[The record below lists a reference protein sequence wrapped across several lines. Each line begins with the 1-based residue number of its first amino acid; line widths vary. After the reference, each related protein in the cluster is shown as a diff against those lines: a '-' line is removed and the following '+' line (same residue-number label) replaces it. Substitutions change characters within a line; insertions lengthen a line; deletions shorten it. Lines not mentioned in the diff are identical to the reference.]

1 MHLIR
6 YALAALACAFIG
18 AASAS
23 TVTLQ
28 LTDLTY
34 SAYSLNPLGGSAAVG
49 LSHDPYHVVGNLLGT
64 REQQHEES
72 SWSHG
77 ASMYLSGESTLP
89 GNYARTYGFWNSNL
103 NGQPY
108 DIHAGAEVVGSLSQ
122 WYFAESLLDTSAT
135 LTLTPNS
142 VAVVSG
148 HLEGTSEFD
157 GADAQAV
164 FSMLLEGGGNFSAYE
179 RVFGTGSELSAVND
193 FFTLTLFNRT
203 DQALDLNWKL
213 DVGLTAS
220 RAIPTARWSWR
231 DCWCL
236 LCLMQLACCGDKGLG
251 RNIRQRDF
259 NSLVVLNEIA
269 VDRLEVG
276 RIVVVHQQFIDQR
289 RHVAGRCHRLP
300 ALDAFAAVQLHQEF
314 KLCVQCGSVAGEVL
328 VVLDQQFHTIFA
340 RHLHGDARRSAH
352 ALHQRTGYA
361 QAAHFAALGLHE
373 YWQARIETAQAVPD

>member
-1 MHLIR
+1 MFAGDGAPRSLNWEEHIMHLIR
-6 YALAALACAFIG
+6 YALATLACAFIG

-77 ASMYLSGESTLP
+77 ASMYLSGDSTLP
-89 GNYARTYGFWNSNL
+89 GNYARAYGFWNSNV
-103 NGQPY
+103 NGQLY
-108 DIHAGAEVVGSLSQ
+108 DIRAGAEVAGSLSQ

-148 HLEGTSEFD
+148 HLAGTSEFD

-164 FSMLLEGGGNFSAYE
+164 FSMLLEGGGNFSVYE
-179 RVFGTGSELSAVND
+179 RVFGTGSALSAVND

-220 RAIPTARWSWR
+220 RAIPPIPEPLGISMVLAG
-231 DCWCL
+231 L
-236 LCLMQLACCGDKGLG
+236 LVFAMPHAACVL
-251 RNIRQRDF
+251 RRQRIR
-259 NSLVVLNEIA
+259 EKYPA
-269 VDRLEVG
+269 ARL
-276 RIVVVHQQFIDQR
+276 Q
-289 RHVAGRCHRLP
+289 
-300 ALDAFAAVQLHQEF
+300 
-314 KLCVQCGSVAGEVL
+314 
-328 VVLDQQFHTIFA
+328 
-340 RHLHGDARRSAH
+340 
-352 ALHQRTGYA
+352 
-361 QAAHFAALGLHE
+361 
-373 YWQARIETAQAVPD
+373 